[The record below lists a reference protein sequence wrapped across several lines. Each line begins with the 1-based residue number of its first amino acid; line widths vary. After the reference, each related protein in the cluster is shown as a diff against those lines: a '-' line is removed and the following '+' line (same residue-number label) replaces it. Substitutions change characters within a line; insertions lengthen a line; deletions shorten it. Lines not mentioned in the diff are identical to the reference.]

1 MTSAIN
7 YIDIDQDFPVAG
19 QDNESQGFRDNF
31 SFIRQALEVA
41 QGELSDLQS
50 KAVFKT
56 KLTND
61 LELDN
66 NMSGSSI
73 VNANLVA
80 YTEKVYSVIEPIN
93 ENPSVEGISIDYDFG
108 HYQTFVVGGDLNF
121 RLVSWPV
128 AQNPADRVVAKV
140 RVELRGKDAGPYTVD
155 FTTAVTPSGSIGVIK
170 FGPNWPVSLVVDS
183 SSDPVIL
190 EFWTRDGGNT
200 VYASYL
206 GKFI

>member
-7 YIDIDQDFPVAG
+7 YVDIDQDFPVAG

-66 NMSGSSI
+66 NMSRSSI
-73 VNANLVA
+73 VNANLIA
-80 YTEKVYSVIEPIN
+80 YTEKVYNIIEPIN

-108 HYQTFVVGGDLNF
+108 HYHAFVVGTDLNF

-128 AQNPADRVVAKV
+128 AQNPADRVVAKI
-140 RVELRGKDAGPYTVD
+140 RVELRGKDAGPYTVN

-170 FGPNWPVSLVVDS
+170 FGPGWPANIIVDS
-183 SSDPVIL
+183 SSNPIIL